1 MSTESS
7 RLSATMREIK
17 TPRALGYAL
26 SDFLDR
32 FQHAPDPRL
41 LDEEPAPLRGV
52 LEDDGLADA
61 YLASAAAWLCRTHGF
76 PVPQWARGSA
86 RALEH
91 PWFAA
96 KTAKLK
102 ALLLQ
107 DSPAEFRVRNLFVSA
122 DALMRV

>member
-1 MSTESS
+1 MNPQNSS
-7 RLSATMREIK
+7 LAMTFREVR
-17 TPRALGYAL
+17 TSRAFGYAL

-32 FQHAPDPRL
+32 FRETPDPAL
-41 LDEEPAPLRGV
+41 VSEEPCSLREV
-52 LEDDGLADA
+52 LDDDGLADA
-61 YLASAAAWLCRTHGF
+61 YLASTAAWVCRTHRL
-76 PVPQWARGSA
+76 PVPAWARGAA

-96 KTAKLK
+96 RSPKLK